1 MKLIVGLGNPG
12 PKYAL
17 TRHNIGF
24 ILIDA
29 LAERCGAPA
38 WRPDQRLDAEL
49 TEAELDGQKIILAK
63 PTTFM
68 NDSGL
73 AVQKLVQAHR
83 MKPADVWI
91 IHDEV
96 DLDVAEIRIKQGGSA
111 GSKGV
116 QSVIEHIGPDFH
128 RIRVGIGQND
138 RAKEASEVYVLKTM
152 PEPDIKACQERLP
165 EIIQAIA

>member
-1 MKLIVGLGNPG
+1 M
-12 PKYAL
+12 Y
-17 TRHNIGF
+17 
-24 ILIDA
+24 
-29 LAERCGAPA
+29 
-38 WRPDQRLDAEL
+38 
-49 TEAELDGQKIILAK
+49 
-63 PTTFM
+63 
-68 NDSGL
+68 DSGL

-152 PEPDIKACQERLP
+152 PEPDIKACQDRLP